1 MTWESTMFDGIT
13 TEVVA
18 VLPIVIPVAI
28 GLFAIGMALRY
39 AKRVLRLFS

>member
-1 MTWESTMFDGIT
+1 MTWTATMFDGIT
-13 TEVVA
+13 DEVTA
-18 VLPIVIPVAI
+18 VLPIVVPVAI